1 MAPWQSF
8 MQGGDIFLRLPKVDA
23 LTSTGDSAGANIR
36 APVGRTSAHPWGRK
50 HASRLVRGLAGSRV
64 KEPTAYQCSS
74 LVTFDTTPK
83 SPVGSDKPYS
93 RVDVLSLQGQ
103 NGKKKCG
110 QRAKAKT
117 GETYPK
123 NCAPAGPISTSL
135 LANPSP
141 STMGG
146 GLASLCLFTRR
157 HVMRVGAVHFRGGM
171 MIRIPWW
178 RLPRMEPP
186 LASTIKLTRNLCG
199 GGKRSEGVTDRSKTL
214 HRA

>member
-1 MAPWQSF
+1 M
-8 MQGGDIFLRLPKVDA
+8 
-23 LTSTGDSAGANIR
+23 
-36 APVGRTSAHPWGRK
+36 
-50 HASRLVRGLAGSRV
+50 
-64 KEPTAYQCSS
+64 
-74 LVTFDTTPK
+74 
-83 SPVGSDKPYS
+83 
-93 RVDVLSLQGQ
+93 
-103 NGKKKCG
+103 
-110 QRAKAKT
+110 KT

-199 GGKRSEGVTDRSKTL
+199 VGKRSEGVTDRSKTAQSL
-214 HRA
+214 KCNIKVQEGAGGGAKAASGSALPETAVGSYYCGVTSGMHRTHTQGRGGFQWTPPCPGGREVSRGTEKEQ